1 MTEVRPSEAH
11 DRKGMASQRRTNGC
25 TRAADR
31 ACCQWI
37 IVGRRRVIRDVL
49 RQQQVKEDELESWE
63 LHAELR
69 EQGDYERLVAHC
81 EEEADRSPGD
91 LQALER
97 LGNAYVLNGNYEKA
111 VRRMLGSRS
120 PGMGEASGQDVGP
133 PDELQGVERHP
144 PPAAAAGL
152 AVEEDLLEPQG
163 K

>member
-1 MTEVRPSEAH
+1 M
-11 DRKGMASQRRTNGC
+11 
-25 TRAADR
+25 
-31 ACCQWI
+31 
-37 IVGRRRVIRDVL
+37 IVAVL
-49 RQQQVKEDELESWE
+49 REQQVKEDELESWE
-63 LHAELR
+63 LYAELR

-97 LGNAYVLNGNYEKA
+97 LGNAYVLNGNYQKA
-111 VRRMLGSRS
+111 VRGMLGSRS

-152 AVEEDLLEPQG
+152 AVQEDDRRPGARGWESEVERRCQTAPAALTIPNSSRQPPGRGPQASP
-163 K
+163 